1 MWRAGEGS
9 NMIVEELYD
18 ALIEAGASEQKAR
31 AASRAIV
38 DMDGHFTDIQTD
50 ISRLDQKVERDI
62 SRLYQKVEH
71 GISHLDQKLER
82 DISRLDQ
89 KLDQKISE
97 LRSYVDQRFTQ
108 VDGTL
113 RLHNWMLGTI
123 LAFLVAVF
131 FKVFSH

>member
-50 ISRLDQKVERDI
+50 ISRLDQKVERDT
-62 SRLYQKVEH
+62 
-71 GISHLDQKLER
+71 
-82 DISRLDQ
+82 SRLDQ

-97 LRSYVDQRFTQ
+97 LRSYVIHASRRNSAAPQLDARNDSRFSRR
-108 VDGTL
+108 
-113 RLHNWMLGTI
+113 RLL
-123 LAFLVAVF
+123 
-131 FKVFSH
+131 

>member
-1 MWRAGEGS
+1 MMPILRSVDVAQEAGLEYD
-9 NMIVEELYD
+9 VEELYD
-18 ALIEAGASEQKAR
+18 ALIEAGASEAKAR
-31 AASRAIV
+31 AASRAV
-38 DMDGHFTDIQTD
+38 ADMEGQFTQI
-50 ISRLDQKVERDI
+50 RN
-62 SRLYQKVEH
+62 
-71 GISHLDQKLER
+71 

>member
-1 MWRAGEGS
+1 MWRRGAGS

-18 ALIEAGASEQKAR
+18 ALIEAGASEEKAR
-31 AASRAIV
+31 AASRAV
-38 DMDGHFTDIQTD
+38 ADMEGHFAKI
-50 ISRLDQKVERDI
+50 
-62 SRLYQKVEH
+62 
-71 GISHLDQKLER
+71 ER

-89 KLDQKISE
+89 KIETDIARLDQKISE
-97 LRSYVDQRFTQ
+97 FRSDVDRRFSEFRSYVDQRFTQ